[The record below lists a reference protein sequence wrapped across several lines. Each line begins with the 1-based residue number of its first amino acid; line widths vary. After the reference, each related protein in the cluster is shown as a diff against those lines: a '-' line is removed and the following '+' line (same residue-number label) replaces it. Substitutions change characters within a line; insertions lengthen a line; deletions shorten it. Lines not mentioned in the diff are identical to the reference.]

1 MKRLFAGLLLFVL
14 TFALLVA
21 PVGVAAADEGNDVAI
36 AMTSA
41 LDGETLTVT
50 ATLTRNDGI
59 ASMVLRVEYDHTDLT
74 MVKATH
80 GPALEDLHHTDRFTL
95 GEPEGDYYVV
105 VYDSESQNCDD
116 TGVFLTLTFRVKD
129 GAVNGEHA
137 VDLYVAE
144 LTYMS
149 GASNLANEKY
159 GSANASTDV
168 TGGVKMTTAKYVITN
183 GVPAPQEKSTLLIV
197 LAIVGAVVVAAG
209 FVVAAYFVYKKKQ
222 TDSSKQNRTE
232 N

>member
-95 GEPEGDYYVV
+95 GAPEGD
-105 VYDSESQNCDD
+105 
-116 TGVFLTLTFRVKD
+116 
-129 GAVNGEHA
+129 
-137 VDLYVAE
+137 
-144 LTYMS
+144 
-149 GASNLANEKY
+149 
-159 GSANASTDV
+159 
-168 TGGVKMTTAKYVITN
+168 
-183 GVPAPQEKSTLLIV
+183 
-197 LAIVGAVVVAAG
+197 
-209 FVVAAYFVYKKKQ
+209 
-222 TDSSKQNRTE
+222 
-232 N
+232 